1 MRATDEN
8 DWAYLA
14 TLCDPAV
21 AEAYATRGQLNHLH
35 DHICLHVLTTAPF
48 PHRYATRGQRG
59 SAFSRVH
66 VELRAKLDGVLST
79 FLRSLR
85 ESPPR

>member
-1 MRATDEN
+1 MTKRCDEGVTKRSTSGVTKRSTDEA

-21 AEAYATRGQLNHLH
+21 AEAYEK
-35 DHICLHVLTTAPF
+35 
-48 PHRYATRGQRG
+48 RGQRG

-79 FLRSLR
+79 FLRSLL

>member
-1 MRATDEN
+1 MS
-8 DWAYLA
+8 
-14 TLCDPAV
+14 LCDPAV
-21 AEAYATRGQLNHLH
+21 AEAYEKRGQ
-35 DHICLHVLTTAPF
+35 P
-48 PHRYATRGQRG
+48 G

-79 FLRSLR
+79 FLRSLL